1 MPLGSQ
7 AGRTQEVLFFGGII
21 FVRYFG
27 FTSFPLMSFSVIGSY
42 LGYHIAFSFH
52 VFYLFIYLFIYFWLH

>member
-52 VFYLFIYLFIYFWLH
+52 VFFFFF